1 MTFIISPDDLKKT
14 LQGYDPSKADIF
26 HRDSARLADTAYA
39 AALKTR
45 PEPEV
50 ILLSGGA
57 ASGKT
62 EYLSVY
68 LQDKHAIIFDGTL
81 PTFEGAKIKIRNAQK
96 SGKTVS
102 ITAVMPEDFGV
113 AFEAF
118 LGRERK
124 FPPEHFFRT
133 HSSSRKTLLA
143 IAEYFPDLAIT
154 VIDSSYDD
162 EHSLS
167 FTEIVFDQKDAL
179 LELLRH
185 RQYTEEAIRN
195 RIFHAA

>member
-1 MTFIISPDDLKKT
+1 
-14 LQGYDPSKADIF
+14 
-26 HRDSARLADTAYA
+26 
-39 AALKTR
+39 
-45 PEPEV
+45 
-50 ILLSGGA
+50 
-57 ASGKT
+57 
-62 EYLSVY
+62 
-68 LQDKHAIIFDGTL
+68 
-81 PTFEGAKIKIRNAQK
+81 
-96 SGKTVS
+96 
-102 ITAVMPEDFGV
+102 MPEDFGV

-179 LELLRH
+179 LVL
-185 RQYTEEAIRN
+185 
-195 RIFHAA
+195 